1 MIVGIIDNISKSFSP
16 EEEGENKTELVEPTD
31 YKNGVLYFDC
41 VGEQFA
47 KSISAWLGKNKKKYV
62 DAIAPHYSSGG
73 LNAGLKGYIVV
84 VS

>member
-1 MIVGIIDNISKSFSP
+1 MGVIDDITKSFSP
-16 EEEGENKTELVEPTD
+16 EEDEKKTDIIEPVD

-41 VGEQFA
+41 TGEQFTT
-47 KSISAWLGKNKKKYV
+47 SLSAWLGKNKKLYV